1 MLPFSDN
8 DIVGSWATVLLATDN
23 AGLIDYKKL
32 ADEIDI
38 LIDSNPNGIYSNGT
52 SGEFYTQTETEF
64 DEISM
69 LLAAKCNNAKIP
81 FQIGVSSV
89 SPQISL
95 ERLKRVKNLQPLAVQ
110 LILPDWYPVSMEETL
125 VFLQK
130 MEENA
135 GGISLI
141 LYTPPHAKKKLEPK
155 DWATLKKYVPS
166 LRGVKVFDQNADPL
180 WYAKVREYR
189 NGLSIFIPGH
199 RLATGIKLGAQG
211 SYSNMACLNPYA
223 AQQWYNLII
232 SDLTAGLELEKRI
245 SIFMQ
250 QYILPLI
257 IEYNYCD
264 QACDRFMA
272 ILGGWADVGEKLR
285 WPYKSVPKEYANE
298 IKEAVKALI
307 PEFFVMP

>member
-1 MLPFSDN
+1 MLPFTNN
-8 DIVGSWATVLLATDN
+8 DIRGNWATVLLATDN
-23 AGLIDYKKL
+23 AGFIDYKKL

-52 SGEFYTQTETEF
+52 SGEFYTLTETEF
-64 DEISM
+64 DKISM
-69 LLAAKCNNAKIP
+69 LLAEKCNSSKTP
-81 FQIGVSSV
+81 YQIGVSSA

-95 ERLKRVKNLQPLAVQ
+95 ERLKRIRSLHPCAFQ
-110 LILPDWYPVSMEETL
+110 LILPDWFPVSMEETID
-125 VFLQK
+125 FLQK

-135 GGISLI
+135 NGISLI
-141 LYTPPHAKKKLEPK
+141 LYNPPHAKKRLEPK
-155 DWATLKKYVPS
+155 DWAKLKKHVPS
-166 LRGVKVFDQNADPL
+166 LMGVKVFDQNADPL
-180 WYAKVREYR
+180 WYTKVREYR

-199 RLATGIKLGAQG
+199 RLATGIKLGAHG

-232 SDLTAGLELEKRI
+232 SDITAGLEIEKRI
-245 SIFMQ
+245 SIFIQ
-250 QYILPLI
+250 QYIQPLI
-257 IEYNYCD
+257 TEYKYSD

-272 ILGGWADVGEKLR
+272 NLGGWANVGENLR

-298 IKEAVKALI
+298 IKDKVKALI